1 MFLHYIIF
9 AIVVANSLGDKLH
22 GKKYVAKRKT
32 ASAAG
37 KYLRD
42 HVYKITNEAIDPQHC
57 IADCW
62 ADNDRCQSFNYF
74 PNLDMCELNEASNL
88 TNPEDLIDKPDT
100 VYLTNPFYGRNP
112 VCISALVI

>member
-1 MFLHYIIF
+1 M
-9 AIVVANSLGDKLH
+9 
-22 GKKYVAKRKT
+22 
-32 ASAAG
+32 
-37 KYLRD
+37 
-42 HVYKITNEAIDPQHC
+42 YKITKEAIDPQHC

-62 ADNDRCQSFNYF
+62 ADNDQCQSFNYF
-74 PNLDMCELNEASNL
+74 PNLDICELNEASNL